1 MTTKLKLA
9 LAVLCVGALTSPLAM
24 AQTAPATQA
33 AAAPAAAKE
42 FVAETP
48 NVPQLNRPQVTP
60 RNGVTCGGLGLP
72 PCGVPEPGSIPL
84 VAAAALAAFA
94 VMRRKK

>member
-9 LAVLCVGALTSPLAM
+9 LALWCVGALSAPLAM
-24 AQTAPATQA
+24 AQTQSGTTA
-33 AAAPAAAKE
+33 AGKE

-60 RNGVTCGGLGLP
+60 RSTVVCGGFLQP
-72 PCGVPEPGSIPL
+72 PCAVPEPGSLPL
-84 VAAAALAAFA
+84 IAVAALAAFA